1 VLVAAV
7 VAAGKPWAEVEACE
21 DSYVEVRCQPLTL
34 LLHVLLRLLLLLLL
48 LQACMAA
55 NAKGCSDHAE
65 SFCTLVVAK
74 QR

>member
-1 VLVAAV
+1 
-7 VAAGKPWAEVEACE
+7 
-21 DSYVEVRCQPLTL
+21 LTL
-34 LLHVLLRLLLLLLL
+34 LLHLLLL

-74 QR
+74 PAALR